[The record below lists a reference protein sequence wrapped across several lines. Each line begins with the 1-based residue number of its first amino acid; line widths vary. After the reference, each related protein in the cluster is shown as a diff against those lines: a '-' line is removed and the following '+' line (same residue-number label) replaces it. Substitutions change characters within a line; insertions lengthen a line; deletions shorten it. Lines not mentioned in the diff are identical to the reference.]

1 MINCDPRIESYM
13 EAVENG
19 AVRADKEVKAL
30 MAHVRYC
37 FENEDIYVDGEQLGN
52 YMGLSKYFPYETVFP
67 WQQFVIG
74 LHDCTYWKDS

>member
-30 MAHVRYC
+30 MAHVRYF
-37 FENEDIYVDGEQLGN
+37 FENEDIYVDGEQL
-52 YMGLSKYFPYETVFP
+52 
-67 WQQFVIG
+67 
-74 LHDCTYWKDS
+74 